1 MGGVFISILSLF
13 SFISGCSVHGTGI
26 IDEPSSSKSYTITI
40 ANTEHGTVSSS
51 IASAT
56 ANTNVTLTVAPEN
69 GYKCTKISVTKDGGG
84 EVDTTPDNSEP
95 PKNYNFKM
103 PESNV
108 TVTATFTAV
117 APSDGGSGGGAGDGA
132 GGGGGGAGTTGQAL
146 TIEAIESGTISVTN
160 PWSTLKYTKNGGA
173 LTAYSEAITV
183 AAGDKVCFFAESS
196 GNTYISQMKIS
207 CTSDCYVY
215 GNIMSLV
222 TLEANAT
229 DSSKWNSKATSIT
242 TEYAFASLFYGNS
255 HIKNHA
261 SEKLYLPATTL
272 ATNCYEGMFMGCTN
286 LTSAPA
292 LPATTLVNMCYY
304 CMFMNCSSLANAPKI
319 MATTVASGSCNQM
332 FSGCTSLT
340 SAPDLLAETLENQCY
355 LKMFSGCT
363 NLNSIKCLATD
374 ISAPSCT
381 KNWLF
386 GVAASGTFTTAS
398 ATTWQIN
405 NDSGIPSGWTRLN
418 PDGSEWIAP
427 AATVTTAPTATTGD
441 ITAGSNTALVTAGT
455 ASGGT
460 MMYAVTTENTKP
472 TSTEGF
478 TATVPTAESRAAGTF
493 YVWYYV
499 KADSTHTDS
508 EIAGSVTVT
517 VNAAP
522 AAGTT
527 VTWDS
532 TNVFVEANENVSV
545 SRSPVSSATFEGIT
559 IAFNGGNNSRF
570 NPYQDTL
577 EGHAATL
584 LVYGDHGD
592 SFIFTAPT
600 GKLFSKI
607 EISSSN
613 SSYVFTAYGDWT
625 KDNDNN
631 KIVWSGTPSSSVTL
645 GGNVYTTF
653 GSLES
658 IVFTMVDAN

>member
-1 MGGVFISILSLF
+1 MGGVFISLLSLF
-13 SFISGCSVHGTGI
+13 SFMVSCSVHGTGE
-26 IDEPSSSKSYTITI
+26 IDNKTEPTSYTVTI
-40 ANTEHGTVSSS
+40 ASGIEHGTVT
-51 IASAT
+51 ANPTSAT
-56 ANTNVTLTVAPEN
+56 KGTSITLTVTPET
-69 GYKCTKISVTKDGGG
+69 GYQLKTITVTKAAGG
-84 EVDTTPDNSEP
+84 EVTTTPDNNTP
-95 PKNYNFKM
+95 TKYKFTM

-117 APSDGGSGGGAGDGA
+117 APSDGGSGGA

-146 TIEAIESGTISVTN
+146 TIEAIASGTISITN
-160 PWSTLKYTKNGGA
+160 PWSTLKFTKNGGE
-173 LTAYSEAITV
+173 LTSCGGAAEHEIIV
-183 AAGDKVCFFAESS
+183 AAGDKICFYAESS

-229 DSSKWNSKATSIT
+229 DASKWNSKATSIT
-242 TEYAFASLFYGNS
+242 TEYAFANLFYGNS

-272 ATNCYEGMFMGCTN
+272 AANCYEGMFMGCTN

-381 KNWLF
+381 KNWLL

-398 ATTWQIN
+398 ATTWQID

-532 TNVFVEANENVSV
+532 TNVFVEANENVYV
-545 SRSPVSSATFEGIT
+545 SHFNDPSATFEGIK
-559 IAFNGGNNSRF
+559 IAFNGENVSRF
-570 NPYQDTL
+570 NPYKVTP
-577 EGHAATL
+577 EGYAAIL
-584 LVYGDHGD
+584 LVYGNLGD

-600 GKLFSKI
+600 GKLFSRI
-607 EISSSN
+607 EIISSN
-613 SSYVFTAYGDWT
+613 SSYNFTAYGDWT

-645 GGNVYTTF
+645 GGNVFTDF

-658 IVFTMVDAN
+658 IVFTLVDAN

>member
-117 APSDGGSGGGAGDGA
+117 APSDGGSGGAGGGSGGGAGDGA

-146 TIEAIESGTISVTN
+146 TIEALTAGTITVTNPKDGMQYTLNGGKKTAVSGTI
-160 PWSTLKYTKNGGA
+160 
-173 LTAYSEAITV
+173 EV
-183 AAGDKVCFFAESS
+183 AAGDKVAFYGTANKYDGTRFGGTAEV
-196 GNTYISQMKIS
+196 K
-207 CTSDCYVY
+207 VY
-215 GNIMSLV
+215 GNIMSLLSEDFANTT
-222 TLEANAT
+222 TLTQTSTFAYLFNGYTNLKDASGLLLPAT
-229 DSSKWNSKATSIT
+229 ELTNYCYNQMFRECTALTSAP
-242 TEYAFASLFYGNS
+242 EL
-255 HIKNHA
+255 K
-261 SEKLYLPATTL
+261 ATTL
-272 ATNCYEGMFMGCTN
+272 AEGC
-286 LTSAPA
+286 
-292 LPATTLVNMCYY
+292 
-304 CMFMNCSSLANAPKI
+304 CS
-319 MATTVASGSCNQM
+319 QM
-332 FSGCTSLT
+332 FFGCTSLT
-340 SAPDLLAETLENQCY
+340 TAPELKATTLAKMCY
-355 LKMFSGCT
+355 LQMFNNCS
-363 NLNSIKCLATD
+363 NLNSIKCLATN
-374 ISAPSCT
+374 ISASQCT
-381 KNWLF
+381 DGWLN
-386 GVAASGTFTTAS
+386 GAGTSVTGDKTFTTPS
-398 ATTWQIN
+398 TTNWG
-405 NDSGIPSGWTRLN
+405 DSGIPSGWTRLN

-559 IAFNGGNNSRF
+559 IAFNGG
-570 NPYQDTL
+570 
-577 EGHAATL
+577 AATL
-584 LVYGDHGD
+584 LVYGEQGD

-607 EISSSN
+607 EIISSK
-613 SSYVFTAYGDWT
+613 SSFVFTAYDDWT
-625 KDNDNN
+625 EDNDNN
-631 KIVWSGTPSSSVTL
+631 KIVWSGTTSSSVTL
-645 GGNVYTTF
+645 GGNVYTVF

-658 IVFTMVDAN
+658 IVFTLVDAN

>member
-1 MGGVFISILSLF
+1 
-13 SFISGCSVHGTGI
+13 
-26 IDEPSSSKSYTITI
+26 
-40 ANTEHGTVSSS
+40 
-51 IASAT
+51 
-56 ANTNVTLTVAPEN
+56 
-69 GYKCTKISVTKDGGG
+69 
-84 EVDTTPDNSEP
+84 
-95 PKNYNFKM
+95 M

-117 APSDGGSGGGAGDGA
+117 APSDGGSGGAGGGSGGGAGDGA

-183 AAGDKVCFFAESS
+183 AAGDKICFYAESS
-196 GNTYISQMKIS
+196 GNTNISQMQIS

-229 DSSKWNSKATSIT
+229 DASKWNSKATSIT
-242 TEYAFASLFYGNS
+242 TEYAFANLFYGNS

-272 ATNCYEGMFMGCTN
+272 ATTCYAGMFMGCTN

-319 MATTVASGSCNQM
+319 MATTVASSSCNQM

-355 LKMFSGCT
+355 TKMFSGCT
-363 NLNSIKCLATD
+363 NLNSIKCLATN
-374 ISAPSCT
+374 ISASQCT
-381 KNWLF
+381 DGWLN
-386 GVAASGTFTTAS
+386 GAGTSVTGDKTFTTPS
-398 ATTWQIN
+398 TTNWGEG
-405 NDSGIPSGWTRLN
+405 DSGIPSGWTRLN

-532 TNVFVEANENVSV
+532 TNVFVEANENVCV
-545 SRSPVSSATFEGIT
+545 SLFSDPSATFEGIT
-559 IAFNGGNNSRF
+559 IAFNGEDASTF
-570 NPYQDTL
+570 KPYENTP
-577 EGHAATL
+577 EGYAAEL
-584 LVYGDHGD
+584 LVYGDYGD

-600 GKLFSKI
+600 GKLFSRI
-607 EISSSN
+607 EIISSN
-613 SSYVFTAYGDWT
+613 SYHVFTAYGDWT
-625 KDNDNN
+625 EDNDNN

-645 GGNVYTTF
+645 GGNVFTSF

-658 IVFTMVDAN
+658 IVFTLVDAN

>member
-117 APSDGGSGGGAGDGA
+117 APSDGGSGGAGGGSGGGAGDGA

-146 TIEAIESGTISVTN
+146 TIEALTAGTITVTNPKDGMQYTLNGGEKTAVSGTI
-160 PWSTLKYTKNGGA
+160 
-173 LTAYSEAITV
+173 EV
-183 AAGDKVCFFAESS
+183 AAGDKVAFYGTANKYNGTRFGGTAEV
-196 GNTYISQMKIS
+196 K
-207 CTSDCYVY
+207 VY
-215 GNIMSLV
+215 GNIMSLLSEDFANTT
-222 TLEANAT
+222 TLTQTSTFAYLFNGYTNLKDASGLLLPAT
-229 DSSKWNSKATSIT
+229 ELTNYCYNQMFRECTALTSAP
-242 TEYAFASLFYGNS
+242 EL
-255 HIKNHA
+255 K
-261 SEKLYLPATTL
+261 ATTL
-272 ATNCYEGMFMGCTN
+272 AESC
-286 LTSAPA
+286 
-292 LPATTLVNMCYY
+292 
-304 CMFMNCSSLANAPKI
+304 CS
-319 MATTVASGSCNQM
+319 QM
-332 FSGCTSLT
+332 FFGCTSLT
-340 SAPDLLAETLENQCY
+340 TAPELKATTLAKMCY
-355 LKMFSGCT
+355 SQMFNNCS
-363 NLNSIKCLATD
+363 NLNSIKCLATN
-374 ISAPSCT
+374 ISASQCT
-381 KNWLF
+381 DGWLN
-386 GVAASGTFTTAS
+386 GAGTSVTGDKTFTTPS
-398 ATTWQIN
+398 TTNWGEG
-405 NDSGIPSGWTRLN
+405 DSGIPSGWTRLN

-532 TNVFVEANENVSV
+532 TNVFVEANQIVCV
-545 SRSPVSSATFEGIT
+545 SRSINSSATFEGIT

-570 NPYQDTL
+570 NPYKATPQ
-577 EGHAATL
+577 GPAATL
-584 LVYGDHGD
+584 LVYGEHGD

-607 EISSSN
+607 EIISSSN

-625 KDNDNN
+625 EDNDNN
-631 KIVWSGTPSSSVTL
+631 KIVWNGTPSSSVTL
-645 GGNVYTTF
+645 GGNVFTSF
-653 GSLES
+653 VSLES
-658 IVFTMVDAN
+658 IVFTLVDAN

>member
-1 MGGVFISILSLF
+1 
-13 SFISGCSVHGTGI
+13 
-26 IDEPSSSKSYTITI
+26 
-40 ANTEHGTVSSS
+40 
-51 IASAT
+51 
-56 ANTNVTLTVAPEN
+56 
-69 GYKCTKISVTKDGGG
+69 
-84 EVDTTPDNSEP
+84 
-95 PKNYNFKM
+95 M

-117 APSDGGSGGGAGDGA
+117 APSDGGSGGA
-132 GGGGGGAGTTGQAL
+132 GGGSGGAGTTGQAL
-146 TIEAIESGTISVTN
+146 TIEALTAGTITVTNPKDGMQYTLNGGEKTAVSGTI
-160 PWSTLKYTKNGGA
+160 
-173 LTAYSEAITV
+173 EV
-183 AAGDKVCFFAESS
+183 AAGDKVAFYGTANKYNGTRFGGTAEV
-196 GNTYISQMKIS
+196 K
-207 CTSDCYVY
+207 VY
-215 GNIMSLV
+215 GNIMSLLSEDFANTT
-222 TLEANAT
+222 TLTQTSTFAYLFNGYTNLKDASGLLLLAT
-229 DSSKWNSKATSIT
+229 ELTNYCYNQMFRECTALTSAP
-242 TEYAFASLFYGNS
+242 EL
-255 HIKNHA
+255 K
-261 SEKLYLPATTL
+261 ATTL
-272 ATNCYEGMFMGCTN
+272 AEGC
-286 LTSAPA
+286 
-292 LPATTLVNMCYY
+292 
-304 CMFMNCSSLANAPKI
+304 CS
-319 MATTVASGSCNQM
+319 QM
-332 FSGCTSLT
+332 FFGCTSLT
-340 SAPDLLAETLENQCY
+340 TAPELKATTLAKMCY
-355 LKMFSGCT
+355 LQMFNNCS
-363 NLNSIKCLATD
+363 NLNSIKCLATN
-374 ISAPSCT
+374 ISASQCT
-381 KNWLF
+381 DGWLN
-386 GVAASGTFTTAS
+386 GAGTSVTGDKTFTTPS
-398 ATTWQIN
+398 TTNWGEG
-405 NDSGIPSGWTRLN
+405 DSGIPSGWTRLN

-532 TNVFVEANENVSV
+532 TNVFVEANQFVDV
-545 SRSPVSSATFEGIT
+545 SRSDSSATFEGIT
-559 IAFNGGNNSRF
+559 IAFNGENSSRF
-570 NPYQDTL
+570 NPYVGTP
-577 EGHAATL
+577 EGHAAIL

-600 GKLFSKI
+600 GKLFSRI
-607 EISSSN
+607 EIISSN

-645 GGNVYTTF
+645 GGNVFTKF

-658 IVFTMVDAN
+658 IVFTLVDAN